1 MAFLHSY
8 IVFIINNND
17 EFKTGLT
24 KDIDQVMQE
33 YQHLSNN
40 SSLVF
45 QRHFD
50 DLEDAKS
57 FEAKIEAL
65 DSAKKKALINGDFDF
80 S

>member
-17 EFKTGLT
+17 ELITGLT
-24 KDIDQVMQE
+24 KDIDQVMDE
-33 YQHLSNN
+33 YRNSDNN

-50 DLEDAKS
+50 EKDQAEA
-57 FEAKIEAL
+57 FEKQLKHWDNE
-65 DSAKKKALINGDFDF
+65 KKKALINGDIDIV
-80 S
+80 

>member
-8 IVFIINNND
+8 IVFIINKND
-17 EFKTGLT
+17 ELITGLT
-24 KDIDQVMQE
+24 KDIDQVMDNYRE
-33 YQHLSNN
+33 SGNN

-50 DLEDAKS
+50 ERDQAEA
-57 FEAKIEAL
+57 FENQLKNWDNE
-65 DSAKKKALINGDFDF
+65 KKKALINGDIDI